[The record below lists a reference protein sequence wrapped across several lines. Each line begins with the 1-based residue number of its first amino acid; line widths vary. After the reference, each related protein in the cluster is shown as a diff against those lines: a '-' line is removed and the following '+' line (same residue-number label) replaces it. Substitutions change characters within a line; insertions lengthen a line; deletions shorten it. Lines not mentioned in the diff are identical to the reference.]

1 MRPLA
6 AVGIEQW
13 DRLRLVPGSTPE
25 LRTSRAPREQCSWG
39 TTPIAN
45 KVVGR
50 LGAWVRI
57 GEGRGGKRLDF
68 VCSRVPTTAPTT
80 ALTTLNGPP
89 AVYVSVVSVTLT
101 LVSGHVVVSGLVW
114 GVRGVFGEFSTHS
127 SDRILASIWFDSG
140 YLYRFRPLPFPHS
153 PAGIPTHTRTPPN
166 PACGFCRL
174 SPGELSAESID
185 L

>member
-1 MRPLA
+1 MHQAATFYDRHRAKELERERDRSSHFETNAQIWQPL
-6 AVGIEQW
+6 
-13 DRLRLVPGSTPE
+13 
-25 LRTSRAPREQCSWG
+25 SRALRARPAVYS
-39 TTPIAN
+39 
-45 KVVGR
+45 V
-50 LGAWVRI
+50 L
-57 GEGRGGKRLDF
+57 
-68 VCSRVPTTAPTT
+68 TTAPTT
-80 ALTTLNGPP
+80 ALTTAPP
-89 AVYVSVVSVTLT
+89 AVYVSVLSVTLT

-153 PAGIPTHTRTPPN
+153 PGIPTHTRTPPN

-174 SPGELSAESID
+174 SPGELSAESLD